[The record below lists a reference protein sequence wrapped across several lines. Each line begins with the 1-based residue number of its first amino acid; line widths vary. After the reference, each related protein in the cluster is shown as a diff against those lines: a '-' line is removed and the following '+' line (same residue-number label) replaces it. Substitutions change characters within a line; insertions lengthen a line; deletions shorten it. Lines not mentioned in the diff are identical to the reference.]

1 MAEQVKELSAV
12 KHSKCYRNMNTIDY
26 SGGQATGRFTNGRA
40 IGDFICV
47 NYASGG
53 TGFLNDTGLYFIQRL
68 SFDDHINNFKKTKEV
83 ISANIGEAAAN
94 KHFNE
99 ATYFIG
105 IDKDNNL
112 IHSPLLLVMQVL
124 RIKGRASSNH
134 KLNIMGN
141 KFGCYL
147 LSMVCKM
154 ESDCIEDMDIEVLSS
169 MWSEDVGT
177 DVGKQFNI
185 EKLGIDQYILEEV
198 NIIE

>member
-1 MAEQVKELSAV
+1 
-12 KHSKCYRNMNTIDY
+12 
-26 SGGQATGRFTNGRA
+26 
-40 IGDFICV
+40 
-47 NYASGG
+47 
-53 TGFLNDTGLYFIQRL
+53 
-68 SFDDHINNFKKTKEV
+68 
-83 ISANIGEAAAN
+83 
-94 KHFNE
+94 
-99 ATYFIG
+99 
-105 IDKDNNL
+105 
-112 IHSPLLLVMQVL
+112 MQVL